1 MKQNSYLI
9 NGSPPVEKMQELLD
23 KFIKKYVLY
32 PNCHLPEIH
41 GKIKVTKKEIKSTC
55 RSCGATCKLDNVHDF
70 ATYIRRNPPKY
81 EEDEKVEG
89 QKVSQDKEKKGE
101 KKPTKKID
109 KELKKNIKECCL
121 NLPKIIKDNEKIE
134 KNI

>member
-1 MKQNSYLI
+1 
-9 NGSPPVEKMQELLD
+9 MQELLD

-55 RSCGATCKLDNVHDF
+55 RSCGAPCKLDNVHDF

-81 EEDEKVEG
+81 EEDEKVED
-89 QKVSQDKEKKGE
+89 QKISQDKEKE
-101 KKPTKKID
+101 KKGDKKSAKKID
-109 KELKKNIKECCL
+109 KELIKILKNVALIYLKL
-121 NLPKIIKDNEKIE
+121 
-134 KNI
+134 